1 MAGEILLLGV
11 GNILY
16 GDEGVGVALVN
27 RLQARYRFPER
38 LEILDGGTLAWNL
51 LPLIAGREQVI
62 VVDAVAAEPG
72 AIYRFGLHDI
82 PSAIQYGKLS
92 SHEWEMPELLTAM
105 EIHGDLPPTTFIA
118 IGVHPLA
125 EVSQSLRTELSP
137 MIEARLGA
145 LESVVLQ
152 ELQAHGI
159 EPVSEV
165 VDA

>member
-27 RLQARYRFPER
+27 RLQTRYRFPER

-72 AIYRFGLHDI
+72 AIYRFGLHEI

-125 EVSQSLRTELSP
+125 LVSQSLQTELSP

-152 ELQAHGI
+152 ELQRLGI

>member
-1 MAGEILLLGV
+1 MAGEILLVGV

-27 RLQARYRFPER
+27 RLRRKYRFPER

-51 LPLIAGREQVI
+51 LPLFSGREQMI

-72 AIYRFGLHDI
+72 AVYRFGLHDI

-105 EIHGDLPPTTFIA
+105 EIHGDLPPTIFIA

-125 EVSQSLRTELSP
+125 EVSKSLQTELSP
-137 MIEARLGA
+137 MIEARLEV
-145 LESVVLQ
+145 LEAVVLQ
-152 ELQAHGI
+152 ELQIHGI
-159 EPVSEV
+159 QPVSEA

>member
-38 LEILDGGTLAWNL
+38 LQILDGGTLAWNL

-72 AIYRFGLHDI
+72 AIYRFGLHEI

-125 EVSQSLRTELSP
+125 LVSQSLRIELSP
-137 MIEARLGA
+137 QIEARLGA

-152 ELQAHGI
+152 ELQRLGI

>member
-38 LEILDGGTLAWNL
+38 LQILDGGTLAWNL

-72 AIYRFGLHDI
+72 AIYRFGLHEI

-125 EVSQSLRTELSP
+125 EVSQSLQTELSP

-152 ELQAHGI
+152 ELQRLGI